1 MAVEGRNEVARF
13 EKRKRMTASVCL
25 PVHAGIHTI
34 SGVSFVW
41 RDHALAT
48 GVCVDGVGVR
58 ASSRWVAA
66 GAESDQGTKPTE
78 ASASI

>member
-1 MAVEGRNEVARF
+1 MKERAVNRVG
-13 EKRKRMTASVCL
+13 L

-48 GVCVDGVGVR
+48 GVCGDGVGVR

-66 GAESDQGTKPTE
+66 GAESDQGAKPTE